1 VRGMTLDLVL
11 RRRCALALPLLLQA
25 RMMTPPAFAV
35 RPYAEPRFLVNLP
48 DGFAVSKRKATSG
61 TIFVAGNFPRAAV
74 VSVSIWPLVALVDE
88 DIKATSLPGIAA
100 ASPRS
105 VPNNVR
111 TLEELQKAVP
121 GDGSLENF
129 ARLLLRK
136 RDREAN
142 SPQSL
147 LRGCRL
153 EDGGQRLLW
162 STSTEFPVA
171 DAEELYRLKG
181 VRALVRI
188 ASAATVLG
196 HIPLANGE
204 RVLALFTYSGSAL
217 ETDWQADLG
226 QPIETSIASFAITS
240 EML

>member
-1 VRGMTLDLVL
+1 MAPWRT
-11 RRRCALALPLLLQA
+11 
-25 RMMTPPAFAV
+25 
-35 RPYAEPRFLVNLP
+35 
-48 DGFAVSKRKATSG
+48 
-61 TIFVAGNFPRAAV
+61 
-74 VSVSIWPLVALVDE
+74 
-88 DIKATSLPGIAA
+88 LPGCSCGSETAKLIVPRVCYVDADLRMVGSGCSGVLAPSSLSAA
-100 ASPRS
+100 PSDS
-105 VPNNVR
+105 NW
-111 TLEELQKAVP
+111 
-121 GDGSLENF
+121 G
-129 ARLLLRK
+129 LLRCLHVPFALK
-136 RDREAN
+136 IPN
-142 SPQSL
+142 SLVRRQ
-147 LRGCRL
+147 
-153 EDGGQRLLW
+153 
-162 STSTEFPVA
+162 VA

>member
-1 VRGMTLDLVL
+1 MTLDLVL
-11 RRRCALALPLLLQA
+11 RRRCALALPLLLQT
-25 RMMTPPAFAV
+25 RITTPPAFAL

-74 VSVSIWPLVALVDE
+74 VSVSIWPLNALLDE
-88 DIKATSLPGIAA
+88 DIKATTLPGIAA
-100 ASPRS
+100 LSPKS
-105 VPNNVR
+105 VPTDLR
-111 TLEELQKAVP
+111 TLAEVQKVVP

-129 ARLLLRK
+129 ASLLLRK
-136 RDREAN
+136 RDREAS

-181 VRALVRI
+181 VRNLVRI

-196 HIPLANGE
+196 HIRLANGE
-204 RVLALFTYSGSAL
+204 RALALFTYCGSAL

-226 QPIETSIASFAITS
+226 GSIEGSISSFAITS